1 MNKFENV
8 FFYPSSRS
16 NECHFFKLVE
26 LIHSEKV
33 HGSHSMNFYKCTT
46 EKNEVIMVQIH
57 DGLEQHVFI
66 SPDDKLHQL
75 IPRLID
81 DLCVTKNAIDAYMQ
95 NIIGQINANRIK
107 QIDSPE
113 KFLIDLKFKMVDLQ
127 RELREL
133 VDFENFEKQLQ
144 AAIKEAGIT
153 TN

>member
-8 FFYPSSRS
+8 FFYPMSSS
-16 NECHFFKLVE
+16 NDRYFFKLVE
-26 LIHSEKV
+26 QLRSENL
-33 HGSHSMNFYKCTT
+33 HGSLLINTYKCTT
-46 EKNEVIMVQIH
+46 ENNTIFTVSIP
-57 DGLEQHVFI
+57 DGMEQHVFV

-81 DLCVTKNAIDAYMQ
+81 DLYLTKNAIDAYMQ

-107 QIDSPE
+107 QIDCPE